1 MTRQGCLVQRT
12 EERITMKVMALL
24 VRRDGTL
31 RVETG
36 FTENISSR
44 GVRVVLTSNWT
55 LDESIVVTLPGF
67 HFTSVARVAYCDPLG
82 AERFGIGLEFVRAAE
97 RLEITTLAA
106 ALQFSRT

>member
-1 MTRQGCLVQRT
+1 MRQQGCLVRRA
-12 EERITMKVMALL
+12 EERIAMKVMALL

-36 FTENISSR
+36 FTEDISSR
-44 GVRVVLTSNWT
+44 GVRVVLTSKWT
-55 LDESIVVTLPGF
+55 LDETIVVTLPGF
-67 HFTSVARVAYCDPLG
+67 HFTSVARVAYCDSLG

-97 RLEITTLAA
+97 LLEITTLAA